1 MLRITT
7 HNDPE
12 LLTFQLEGKL
22 AGPWVRELE
31 DSWQHALAGTPKPFI
46 RFDLTGVTYVDAA
59 GKEFLAARHSQG
71 AELIAAGCLMR
82 AVVAEICGTS
92 DPDCAEPAKETGNS
106 EPLTRKRGIHDPHRH
121 NNP

>member
-12 LLTFQLEGKL
+12 SLTFQLEGKL

-31 DSWQHALAGTPKPFI
+31 DSWQQALAGTRKPFI

-59 GKEFLAARHSQG
+59 GKEFLAAKHTQG

-82 AVVAEICGTS
+82 AVVAEITGAA
-92 DPDCAEPAKETGNS
+92 DPDRAKS
-106 EPLTRKRGIHDPHRH
+106 PR
-121 NNP
+121 

>member
-12 LLTFQLEGKL
+12 SLIFQLEGRL
-22 AGPWVRELE
+22 TGPWVRELE
-31 DSWQHALAGTPKPFI
+31 VCWQHALAGTRKQFI

-59 GKEFLAARHSQG
+59 GKEFLAARHAQG

-82 AVVAEICGTS
+82 AVVAEISGN
-92 DPDCAEPAKETGNS
+92 PDSICAEPAKEIGNP
-106 EPLTRKRGIHDPHRH
+106 EHLTRKRGRS
-121 NNP
+121 

>member
-12 LLTFQLEGKL
+12 SLTFQLEGKL

-31 DSWQHALAGTPKPFI
+31 DSWQHGLAGSRKPLI

-59 GKEFLAARHSQG
+59 GKEFLAAKHAQG

-82 AVVAEICGTS
+82 AVVAEITGVP
-92 DPDCAEPAKETGNS
+92 DPDCSESAKKIGNPEPS
-106 EPLTRKRGIHDPHRH
+106 TRKRGHS
-121 NNP
+121 